1 MTFHRSTPLSPL
13 ALALAIALV
22 AANLNN
28 RAAARHLQ
36 PASPPAADA
45 PAAEA
50 NDNQAAED
58 EAKPAGETPP
68 AKEGE
73 LEKEKQEKEVELK
86 KVVVA
91 EKRLTLMV
99 PATWNE
105 RERQNN
111 VIEKEFVIYEV
122 PLKEGE
128 EPKEDTP
135 VGRLTLSASG
145 GTVDQN
151 MRRWI
156 GQFRLGRDADGE
168 DAVQQEEIE
177 LEGGTLHLLDISG
190 TYFDAPRGPF
200 GPKVERTDYRMLGAI
215 IEIEDGPL
223 YFVKFYGPQK
233 VVEANAKDFRKMV
246 RAAKI
251 ASAAGEAEPEAKR
264 DDKSKPSPPADE
276 QKRDS

>member
-1 MTFHRSTPLSPL
+1 MNFHRLTAVSPL
-13 ALALAIALV
+13 ALCLATTLIFAPF
-22 AANLNN
+22 ND
-28 RAAARHLQ
+28 RASADDPQ
-36 PASPPAADA
+36 PAS
-45 PAAEA
+45 EA
-50 NDNQAAED
+50 
-58 EAKPAGETPP
+58 PAGETKEKEAAKEEPKSESETAP

-73 LEKEKQEKEVELK
+73 KEKEVELK

-91 EKRLTLMV
+91 EKRLELMV
-99 PATWNE
+99 PATWSE

-111 VIEKEFVIYEV
+111 IIEKEFLIYEQ

-135 VGRLTLSASG
+135 VGRLTLSSSG
-145 GTVDQN
+145 GTVEQN

-177 LEGGTLHLLDISG
+177 LEGATLHLLDISG
-190 TYFDAPRGPF
+190 TYFDAPRGPL

-215 IEIEDGPL
+215 LEIEDGPL

-233 VVEANAKDFRKMV
+233 IVEANAKDFRKMV

-251 ASAAGEAEPEAKR
+251 AAEGEAEAEPKATPK
-264 DDKSKPSPPADE
+264 ADE
-276 QKRDS
+276 QKRDN